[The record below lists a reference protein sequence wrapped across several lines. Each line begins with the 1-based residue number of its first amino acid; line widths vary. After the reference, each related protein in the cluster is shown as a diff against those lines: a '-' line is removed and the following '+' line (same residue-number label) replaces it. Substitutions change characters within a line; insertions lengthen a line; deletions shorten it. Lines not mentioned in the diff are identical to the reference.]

1 MQSMWQDLRYS
12 LRLLAKN
19 PSFTLVV
26 VVTLALGIGGNTAI
40 FSLVNTVFFR
50 AVPFPEPERILRLLD
65 SYRGPDG
72 HRRTFGMHSQ
82 NVAVL
87 EEANNAFNAMVALRG
102 EDLTLT
108 GGVEPERV
116 SVIYRTAG
124 WSSTFG
130 VQPIFGRDFS
140 PEEQQQGIDSG
151 VALISFGLWRRHF
164 GSAASVLN
172 TSVRINDRTF
182 RIVGVMPQGFNF
194 PYDGEV
200 WLPFVV
206 NPAEQA
212 MDFAVFAHLKPGVS
226 LEQARQSLAAVSAEI
241 RERYPATLPSYAV
254 TSITLRENLTDNQ
267 DTTMLAL
274 LSIVGF
280 LLLLACINVAT
291 LLLARSATRA
301 KEFAIRSA
309 LGASRARQA
318 QQVFTESMLLA
329 LVGCGSGL
337 LLASWLNRY
346 ADALLP
352 SNINSQLGM
361 SAARLDA
368 RVLGFALSVS
378 LLAGAIAA
386 FISTLAQAGPLS
398 PEMLKEGGRSGLGQG
413 RGTNRL
419 LAIFVIAQAGLA
431 LVLVSGTGFMTE
443 NFRRLEHRELGF
455 ERRQLLTLELTPP
468 GASYPPGPRRTAL
481 LRRLLDE
488 VRAVQGIRVAAA
500 TTVNPLGGGSWGVPV
515 LIEGMGT
522 VDASSS
528 FNINHR
534 LISPQLFRAMGIPV
548 LRGRDF
554 TELDNASSQPVAM
567 VSEQMAR
574 RFWPQGDALGKRLRI
589 ARPNASWLTVVGV
602 VGNVHDAGDP
612 GDPLETWYLPYAQ
625 QASSAAA
632 DSVYL
637 MIRTAADPGRSATP
651 VKQAIRRVDPAL
663 AVYAISAMD
672 RYYSQTLE
680 RERLGAEVMSFFGA
694 FGLLLAALGVYGVM
708 AFAVAQRT
716 REMGVRI
723 ALGAA
728 RAKILSLILLRGL
741 KLTSIGL
748 LFGAALTAALNRVL
762 TRFLSEVRAT
772 EPVPLAIACVV
783 LVLAASLACYLPA
796 RRASSVD
803 PLTALR
809 SE

>member
-1 MQSMWQDLRYS
+1 MQSIWQDLRYS
-12 LRLLAKN
+12 VRLLTKTPA
-19 PSFTLVV
+19 FALVV
-26 VVTLALGIGGNTAI
+26 VLTLGLGIGGNTAI

-50 AVPFPEPERILRLLD
+50 PVPFPEPERILRWLD

-82 NVAVL
+82 NVAIL
-87 EEANNAFNAMVALRG
+87 HEANKAFDAMVALRG

-116 SVIYRTAG
+116 SVIYRTEG

-130 VQPIFGRDFS
+130 VQPILGRDFNH
-140 PEEQQQGIDSG
+140 EEERQGLASG
-151 VALISFGLWRRHF
+151 VALISFGLWQRHF
-164 GSAASVLN
+164 ASATAVLN

-206 NPAEQA
+206 NPADQA
-212 MDFAVFAHLKPGVS
+212 MDFAVFAHVMPGVS
-226 LEQARQSLAAVSAEI
+226 LQEARRSLESVSARI
-241 RERYPATLPSYAV
+241 KERYSATLPSYAV
-254 TSITLRENLTDNQ
+254 TSITLRENLTNNQ

-274 LSIVGF
+274 LCIVGF

-329 LVGCGSGL
+329 LLGCGCGL
-337 LLASWLNRY
+337 LFATWLNRY

-352 SNINSQLGM
+352 SNINSQLGI
-361 SAARLDA
+361 SAAHLDV
-368 RVLGFALSVS
+368 RVLVFALSVS
-378 LLAGAIAA
+378 LLGGAIAA
-386 FISTLAQAGPLS
+386 FVSTMAQASHLS
-398 PEMLKEGGRSGLGQG
+398 PAMLKEGGRSGVGLG
-413 RGTNRL
+413 THRL
-419 LAIFVIAQAGLA
+419 LSVFVIAQACLA

-443 NFRRLEHRELGF
+443 NFRRLQHRDLGF
-455 ERRQLLTLELTPP
+455 QPRQLLTLQITPSQ
-468 GASYPPGPRRTAL
+468 ARYPPGPRRTAL
-481 LRRLLDE
+481 LRRLIDE
-488 VRAVQGIRVAAA
+488 VRVTHGIDVAAA
-500 TTVNPLGGGSWGVPV
+500 TTVNPLGGGSWGVSV
-515 LIEGMGT
+515 LIEGLGT
-522 VDASSS
+522 TDASSS

-554 TELDNASSQPVAM
+554 TELDNGSSQPVAI
-567 VSEQMAR
+567 VSEQMAK
-574 RFWPQGDALGKRLRI
+574 RFWPNEDALGKRLRI
-589 ARPNASWLTVVGV
+589 ASPNAPWLTVAGL

-612 GDPLETWYLPYAQ
+612 GDPVETWYLPYAQ
-625 QASSAAA
+625 QASRAAA

-637 MIRTAADPGRSATP
+637 MIRAAADPGRSVP
-651 VKQAIRRVDPAL
+651 GVKQAIWRVDASL
-663 AVYAISAMD
+663 AVYAVSAMD
-672 RYYSQTLE
+672 RYYSETLQ
-680 RERLGAEVMSFFGA
+680 RERLGAQVMSFFGV

-716 REMGVRI
+716 REMGVRM
-723 ALGAA
+723 ALGAD
-728 RAKILSLILLRGL
+728 RVKILSLILLRGL
-741 KLTSIGL
+741 KLTCIGL
-748 LFGAALTAALNRVL
+748 LFGAVLTAALNRLL
-762 TRFLSEVRAT
+762 TRFLSEVHAM
-772 EPVPLAIACVV
+772 EPAPLAIACGV
-783 LVLAASLACYLPA
+783 LVLAAFVACYLPA
-796 RRASSVD
+796 KRASNVD
-803 PLTALR
+803 PLIALR